1 MAVKRLLVFAL
12 LGLIV
17 AAARPATAAV
27 PGPMEQ
33 LKTTVNAVIATL
45 RDKGLDHTTRHDK
58 LATLIKDRFDFRV
71 MSQTTLAVNWR
82 RATPAERDRFIVLFT
97 DILKDTYLGRI
108 EAYTDEKVT
117 YDKEQVEGNRALVDP
132 RIVSDNRDIPIR
144 YRMIREGD
152 RWQVYDVVIEE
163 VSLVNTYRSTYND
176 IVLNDGIGGLLKKM
190 EAKVQELEGSK
201 K

>member
-1 MAVKRLLVFAL
+1 MAVKRLLIIAL

-17 AAARPATAAV
+17 AARPAAAAV
-27 PGPMEQ
+27 PGPLEQ
-33 LKTTVNAVIATL
+33 VKSTVDAVIATL
-45 RDKGLDHTTRHDK
+45 KDKGLDDAARRAK
-58 LATLIKDRFDFRV
+58 LASLIKARFDFRV

-108 EAYTDEKVT
+108 EAYTDETVA
-117 YDKEQVEGNRALVDP
+117 YDKELIKGSRALVDT
-132 RIVSDNRDIPIR
+132 RIVSDNRDIPMR

-152 RWQVYDVVIEE
+152 RWLVYDVVIEE

-190 EAKVQELEGSK
+190 QAKVQELEGGK